1 MLSWGF
7 QNSKSNT
14 SLFVYKVEN
23 TLVIL
28 LVYVDDILII
38 GTNPKVI
45 EKLTTYLNKTFALKL
60 LGSLHYFLSIE
71 AFQSDI
77 ELYLTQ
83 SKYIVDLL
91 KKTKKEGVKAYST
104 LAAPGKTL
112 SRDEGEAIA
121 DPTVYRSTIGALQYL
136 TVTRYDISY
145 IVSKLNQF

>member
-1 MLSWGF
+1 MVL
-7 QNSKSNT
+7 
-14 SLFVYKVEN
+14 
-23 TLVIL
+23 L

-83 SKYIVDLL
+83 SKYIVELL
-91 KKTKKEGVKAYST
+91 KKAKKEGVKAYST
-104 LAAPGKTL
+104 PVALGKTL
-112 SRDEGEAIA
+112 SRYEGEAIA
-121 DPTVYRSTIGALQYL
+121 NPTVYRSTIGALQYL